1 MLTFKNSGSW
11 WNSNRQMHWKKVGSR
26 DREDLPFEEFPSR
39 DRGGSSKTY
48 NPSRWHWGKGMIS
61 HHKSKRERERERL
74 GLLSFEKSSTFS
86 WLLLISCISASN
98 IFLRNFLKVK
108 SRLEIYKKN
117 AEAILSIYANIMKK
131 VFLRY
136 RYFYNFFSLSHIY
149 LDLLIKTPVRTIF
162 SGSTDWWKPAKGPS
176 FCRNRVFTIW
186 CTKRKRKVEIR

>member
-1 MLTFKNSGSW
+1 MLTFNNSGSW

-48 NPSRWHWGKGMIS
+48 NPSWWHWGKGMIS
-61 HHKSKRERERERL
+61 HHKSERERKRL
-74 GLLSFEKSSTFS
+74 GLLYFEKSSTFS

-98 IFLRNFLKVK
+98 IFLWNFLKVK

-131 VFLRY
+131 VFLHY
-136 RYFYNFFSLSHIY
+136 RYFYNFFPCLVLFWFVDQDSCSYDFLWEY
-149 LDLLIKTPVRTIF
+149 RLMETGQRTEF
-162 SGSTDWWKPAKGPS
+162 LQK
-176 FCRNRVFTIW
+176 
-186 CTKRKRKVEIR
+186 